1 MSNTTINATINATN
15 SATPNTAL
23 EHFLHR
29 QVECWNSGDKTGF
42 LQCYRAV
49 ATHGLDIEYVGMPRH
64 DPWLMLEG
72 MWQSQSKIRIE
83 VNTSIVIGDESAS
96 HHINHLTGDNSGI
109 STETLELYTLRDG
122 VLTSRIF
129 IKR

>member
-1 MSNTTINATINATN
+1 MT
-15 SATPNTAL
+15 NTAL

-29 QVECWNSGDKTGF
+29 QIDCWNRGDKAGF
-42 LQCYRAV
+42 LQCYRDV
-49 ATHGLDIEYVGMPRH
+49 ASRGLDIEYVGMPKH

-72 MWQSQSKIRIE
+72 MWQSQPKIRIE

-96 HHINHLTGDNSGI
+96 HHINRLRGEDAAI